1 MKKTVPFAFIL
12 TISLLVCVFAFAGC
26 ASSQT
31 ETTSAAKNITL
42 EEALQ
47 KSAETRQKINDAK
60 AAYTAAK
67 EADEAA
73 NASSSA
79 LDSAKNAVKEKID
92 NVKQQ
97 IEAEKNAWK
106 ETLSN

>member
-12 TISLLVCVFAFAGC
+12 TLSLLVCVFAFAGC

-31 ETTSAAKNITL
+31 ETTSAAKTPVK
-42 EEALQ
+42 Q
-47 KSAETRQKINDAK
+47 K
-60 AAYTAAK
+60 
-67 EADEAA
+67 
-73 NASSSA
+73 
-79 LDSAKNAVKEKID
+79 LD

>member
-1 MKKTVPFAFIL
+1 MRKTVPFAFIITL
-12 TISLLVCVFAFAGC
+12 SLLVCVFAFAGC

-31 ETTSAAKNITL
+31 ETTAASNRMTL

-47 KSAETRQKINDAK
+47 KSAETRQKISDAK
-60 AAYTAAK
+60 AAYATAK
-67 EADEAA
+67 EADKAA

-79 LDSAKNAVKEKID
+79 LDAAKTAAKEKID
-92 NVKQQ
+92 SVKQQ
-97 IEAEKNAWK
+97 IEAEKQAWK